1 MQQLLE
7 VTPIA
12 QRRYPYRAK
21 TAYRLALYAAEAY
34 QSEPIIKAKYGRRF
48 HSFLIGEYHSRFGLK
63 IADTQAFILKYRHRH
78 GSHMILAFRGTEGL
92 FRKPADWLTNLDL
105 ALTTVD
111 LLPSLK
117 EGQPMVHR
125 GFLRAYES
133 IRPGLITAFTEIE
146 PGHVY
151 VTGHSLGGALAILAA
166 LDIRMQFPGI
176 NVAMYNFGS
185 PRVGD
190 PLFADVYDKLV
201 RNSYRVVHDGDRSP
215 EQPHEGY
222 QHVGK
227 LHVLDRHPDSRYP
240 HHKCEYYL
248 EQLDKEIS
256 QTGVGSAA

>member
-1 MQQLLE
+1 M
-7 VTPIA
+7 T
-12 QRRYPYRAK
+12 QRRYPYRAR
-21 TAYRLALYAAEAY
+21 TAYRLALCAAEAY
-34 QSEPIIKAKYGRRF
+34 QNGPLLKAKYGRRF
-48 HSFLIGEYHSRFGLK
+48 YAFLIGEYHSRFGIK
-63 IADTQAFILKYRHRH
+63 IADTQAFILKYRQRQ
-78 GSHMILAFRGTEGL
+78 GSHMLLAFRGTEGL

-105 ALTTVD
+105 ALTTMD
-111 LLPSLK
+111 WLPSQ
-117 EGQPMVHR
+117 EDGQPMVHR

-133 IRPGLITAFTEIE
+133 IRPGLIAAFTEIE
-146 PGHVY
+146 PAHVY

-190 PLFADVYDKLV
+190 PLFAHFYDKLV
-201 RNSYRVVHDGDRSP
+201 LNSYRVVHDGDRSP

-227 LHVLDRHPDSRYP
+227 LHVLNRHHDSRYP

-256 QTGVGSAA
+256 QTGVDSAA

>member
-21 TAYRLALYAAEAY
+21 TAYRLALYASEAY
-34 QSEPIIKAKYGRRF
+34 QSEPILKAKYGRRF
-48 HSFLIGEYHSRFGLK
+48 HSFLIGEYHSRFGIK

-78 GSHMILAFRGTEGL
+78 GSHMILAFRGTESL
-92 FRKPADWLTNLDL
+92 FRKPADWLTDLDL
-105 ALTTVD
+105 ALVTADWLPPLVD
-111 LLPSLK
+111 GSPK
-117 EGQPMVHR
+117 VHR

-133 IRPGLITAFTEIE
+133 IRPGLIATFTEIE
-146 PGHVY
+146 PDHVH

-166 LDIRMQFPGI
+166 LDIRTQFPGI
-176 NVAMYNFGS
+176 NVAIYNFGS

-190 PLFADVYDKLV
+190 PLFAHMYDELV

-227 LHVLDRHPDSRYP
+227 PHTLDRHPDSRYP

-248 EQLDKEIS
+248 DQLDKEIS
-256 QTGVGSAA
+256 